1 MGKRK
6 IGHLSPPETDPGI
19 RPSSASGSAPE
30 IRRLLLEA
38 YDRNKR
44 ALPWRRDRDPYKIW
58 ISEIM
63 LQQTRVETVI
73 PYYMEWMERFPDL
86 NALASA
92 DEEEVLR
99 SWQGLGYYSR
109 ARNLHSAARLVRERS
124 EGVLPKS
131 ASELRSLPG
140 VGEYT
145 AGAVASIAYG
155 EAVPAVDGNVRR
167 VLARLFDL
175 VDPGGPELRDLAGQ
189 LVDPARP
196 GDFNQALMELGA
208 LVCRPRAP
216 ACGKCPLSGHCL
228 ALGRGTVEYRP
239 RGKNRNAPKE
249 VSMAV
254 VVGVSAS
261 LGGKGAFPDPDAVRF
276 FLRRR
281 PDRGL
286 LARMWEF
293 PGVEVEG
300 GVSEGRAV
308 RAAAR
313 LAGDLGLIPSS
324 EAVPG
329 SSKKAGPRF
338 GPSPLD
344 PVTHLFTH
352 LKVQYWPVLLLVPET
367 EVSRAKSEAAPEE
380 GIWLFANELER
391 IPLPT
396 AQGKILATA
405 RVWMLDR

>member
-6 IGHLSPPETDPGI
+6 IGHPSSPETGPGT
-19 RPSSASGSAPE
+19 RPSSASESAPE

-38 YDRNKR
+38 YDREKR
-44 ALPWRRDRDPYKIW
+44 ALPWRRDQDPYKIW
-58 ISEIM
+58 ISEVM

-99 SWQGLGYYSR
+99 IWQGLGYYSR
-109 ARNLHSAARLVRERS
+109 ARNLHSAARLVRERLD
-124 EGVLPKS
+124 GVLPTS
-131 ASELRSLPG
+131 ASDLRSLPG

-175 VDPGGPELRDLAGQ
+175 VDPGYADLRDLAGQ

-208 LVCRPRAP
+208 LICTPRVP
-216 ACGKCPLSGHCL
+216 ACGQCPLSGHCL
-228 ALGRGTVEYRP
+228 ALERETVADRP
-239 RGKNRNAPKE
+239 GARKRYAPRE

-254 VVGVSAS
+254 VVAVSGS
-261 LGGKGAFPDPDAVRF
+261 VEGDGALPGPDGVRF

-281 PDRGL
+281 RDRGL

-300 GVSEGRAV
+300 GGREGRAA

-313 LAGDLGLIPSS
+313 LAGELGLMPDS
-324 EAVPG
+324 ETVPG
-329 SSKKAGPRF
+329 PSEGAGSRID
-338 GPSPLD
+338 PSPLD
-344 PVTHLFTH
+344 PVLHLFTH
-352 LKVQYWPVLLLVPET
+352 LKVQYWPFLLLVPE
-367 EVSRAKSEAAPEE
+367 EESSRARSGSIPEE
-380 GIWLFANELER
+380 GVWLASNELER

-396 AQGKILATA
+396 AQGKILANA
-405 RVWMLDR
+405 RGRILDG